1 MWREIL
7 DMKNVFV
14 FNSVSGYGKTSILIL
29 IALLHVETVF
39 YLKVHSGSLEIKTI
53 LEDRNM

>member
-1 MWREIL
+1 
-7 DMKNVFV
+7 MKNVFV

-39 YLKVHSGSLEIKTI
+39 YLKVHSGSQEIKTI